1 MKIQIYTKKAIEELH
16 KLDEERE
23 RKELISYSSKVA
35 AQQVAILKHVIP
47 SYLACLYQAH
57 NHTWDHDLCNSI
69 ISILVEMNSPIPNKS
84 IILALKTLI
93 SKVNVLASNCDKEYN
108 QVLMLMR
115 SNFVSSLFELDCA
128 MKNMEG

>member
-23 RKELISYSSKVA
+23 HKELISYSRHVA
-35 AQQVAILKHVIP
+35 EQQIAILKHVIP
-47 SYLACLYQAH
+47 SYLACLYNAQ

-69 ISILVEMNSPIPNKS
+69 ISILVEMNNPIPNTS

-93 SKVNVLASNCDKEYN
+93 LKVNVLASNCDEEYN
-108 QVLMLMR
+108 RVLLLMR
-115 SNFVSSLFELDCA
+115 SNFVSSLFELECA